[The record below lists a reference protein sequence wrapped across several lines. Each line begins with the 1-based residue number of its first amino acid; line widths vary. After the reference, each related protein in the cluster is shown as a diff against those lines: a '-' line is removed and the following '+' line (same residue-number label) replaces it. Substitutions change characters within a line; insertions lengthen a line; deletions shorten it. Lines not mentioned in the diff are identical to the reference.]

1 MNNVVQISDFPAQP
15 ATVDSDTL
23 ELTSSLPD
31 GYALFDD
38 GVYALAEE
46 EAGEPIFICSPLRVD
61 AGFADL
67 AGTGWGKLISV
78 KSPDG
83 VWHDVPVM
91 NAHVTRAPGD
101 VVARLVNHGLEL
113 GPERKCKELL
123 LALLGRWKP
132 TRRMTSVS
140 RLGWVGENRSA
151 FALGKNVIGQGA
163 FLPLLDLARGPAAH
177 LVTNGSLSTW
187 KTDIGMKC
195 RGNPMMVLAVSLA
208 FSGPLLACVGMD
220 GGGLHFRGA
229 SSSGKTTLLHL
240 AASVWG
246 SADLITQWRATSNG
260 LESIAANLND
270 ILLPLDEIAEIS
282 ARALQETIYMLANG
296 TGKAR
301 MTKGI
306 TPDEIQRWRL
316 ALISSGEISVAE
328 KLKEAGQRQMAGQ
341 EARLIDI
348 EADSRAH
355 GAFDDLHG
363 SETAAMFADMLKAAA
378 KTSHG
383 AVGHAFVRGMLD
395 HQDKV
400 DNVVRTLFAKLCKES
415 LGKLPQESDGVVSRV
430 AQRFALVGVA
440 GELATAFKL
449 TGWDEGDA
457 HKFAT
462 AAFLDW
468 HDRIHGAKH
477 EGLANVIVPIQQ
489 FLTAKLDT
497 LPEVGTLVSS
507 DPIGWK
513 DASRVFLT
521 ADCWHQIY
529 PGSTAATAATAL
541 MKMSLL
547 LLGEDGRHMKKAP
560 RAIPG
565 RPRLYTLKIADVM
578 RYKPI

>member
-15 ATVDSDTL
+15 ATVDSDTG
-23 ELTSSLPD
+23 ELTSSLPV

-46 EAGEPIFICSPLRVD
+46 EAAEPIFICTPMRVSAVYSD
-61 AGFADL
+61 KAHK
-67 AGTGWGKLISV
+67 GWGKLISV

-91 NAHVTRAPGD
+91 NALLARTPGD
-101 VVARLVNHGLEL
+101 IVARLVNHGLEL
-113 GPERKCKELL
+113 GTDRKSKDRLL
-123 LALLGRWKP
+123 TLLGRWKP
-132 TRRMTSVS
+132 AQSMTSVPQ
-140 RLGWVGENRSA
+140 LGWVDENRSA

-163 FLPLLDLARGPAAH
+163 ILPLLDFARGPAAH
-177 LVTNGSLSTW
+177 LVTKGSVSTW
-187 KTDIGMKC
+187 KADIGMKC

-208 FSGPLLACVGMD
+208 FSGPLLACVGMS

-229 SSSGKTTLLHL
+229 SSSGKTTLLNL

-246 SADLITQWRATSNG
+246 NSDLITQWRATSNG
-260 LESIAANLND
+260 LESIAASLND

-282 ARALQETIYMLANG
+282 ARTLQETIYMLANG

-301 MTKGI
+301 MTKDI
-306 TPDEIQRWRL
+306 TTDEIQRWRL

-363 SETAAMFADMLKAAA
+363 SETAAMFADMLKAAVR
-378 KTSHG
+378 TNHG
-383 AVGHAFVRGMLD
+383 AVGHTFVRGIFVNKKGFD
-395 HQDKV
+395 GY
-400 DNVVRTLFAKLCKES
+400 VRDCLAQLCAEA
-415 LGKLPQESDGVVSRV
+415 LGKLPLEPDGVVSRV

-440 GELATAFKL
+440 GELATQFKL
-449 TGWDEGDA
+449 TGWDKGDA
-457 HKFAT
+457 QKVAV

-468 HDRIHGAKH
+468 HDRIHGEKH
-477 EGLANVIVPIQQ
+477 EEVANVIEPIQK
-489 FLTAKLDT
+489 FLAANLDS
-497 LPEVGTLVSS
+497 LPEVGSQVSS

-513 DASRVFLT
+513 DATRVYLT
-521 ADCWHQIY
+521 AECWHQIY
-529 PGSTAATAATAL
+529 PGLMATQAAISL
-541 MKMSLL
+541 MNMSLL
-547 LLGEDGRHMKKAP
+547 LPGEQGRHMRKTS

-565 RPRLYTLKIADVM
+565 RPRLYTLNTKAVM
-578 RYKPI
+578 QYKPV